1 MFEWRLFAARS
12 VHSGAVIRKLHM
24 NPERVPY
31 AAIADLESVVK
42 TIAKESKGRVLIFY
56 DPEKGWWAG
65 DEIDEAMVDSRSGA
79 LALKGRTYTDW
90 RRDNIAEALSAL
102 AAARFIPGN
111 EVTKLFRRA
120 PPAAPVTKQ
129 ESPGAGAG
137 QALAAGAA
145 TASTGKKAPKSADQ
159 DKR

>member
-1 MFEWRLFAARS
+1 
-12 VHSGAVIRKLHM
+12 V

-56 DPEKGWWAG
+56 DPQRGWWAG
-65 DEIDEAMVDSRSGA
+65 DEIDEATVDARSGA
-79 LALKGRTYTDW
+79 LALKGRTYSDW

-111 EVTKLFRRA
+111 EVRKLFRRA
-120 PPAAPVTKQ
+120 PPALPAPKQ
-129 ESPGAGAG
+129 DSPGAGAG
-137 QALAAGAA
+137 QVLAAGGAA
-145 TASTGKKAPKSADQ
+145 RSAAKKAPKGADQ
-159 DKR
+159 VNR

>member
-1 MFEWRLFAARS
+1 
-12 VHSGAVIRKLHM
+12 M

-65 DEIDEAMVDSRSGA
+65 DEIDEATVDARSGA
-79 LALKGRTYTDW
+79 LSLKGRTYTDW

-120 PPAAPVTKQ
+120 PPAPPAPKQ
-129 ESPGAGAG
+129 DSPRDVAG
-137 QALAAGAA
+137 QALAAGG
-145 TASTGKKAPKSADQ
+145 TAPSTGKKAPKGADQ
-159 DKR
+159 AKR